1 MIFIVITAI
10 IIYFVTIAWSWHN
23 LGFIEKNKKVAFI
36 VIGTLIMYI
45 ITLIVFQ
52 ISKNGINYQ
61 NAQMKND
68 VQNILVIIFTG
79 LNSVIVMPSM
89 GKILD
94 KINEDEIEKNDV
106 IKRIIILSIVF
117 IVCLIIESGYM
128 KDTQQGIL
136 EIYRSYING

>member
-1 MIFIVITAI
+1 
-10 IIYFVTIAWSWHN
+10 
-23 LGFIEKNKKVAFI
+23 
-36 VIGTLIMYI
+36 
-45 ITLIVFQ
+45 
-52 ISKNGINYQ
+52 
-61 NAQMKND
+61 
-68 VQNILVIIFTG
+68 
-79 LNSVIVMPSM
+79 MPSM